1 MQPAG
6 VNTVLIAYPS
16 AMSSAPVTLD
26 GSPLSIAQVAAV
38 ARDTAPVQI
47 SPAALEGMQASAS
60 VVEGVAAGNEAVY
73 GINTGFGSL
82 SRERIDPESNRSLQ
96 LNLIRSHAAG
106 VGDPLPQDVTRAMQC
121 ILAASL
127 ARGHSG
133 VRPELARQVVA
144 LLNAG
149 IVPHVPSRGSVG
161 ASGDLAPLS
170 HAALL
175 LLGEGLACSSNGP
188 IPGDEALKSA
198 GLEPIA
204 LEAKEGLALIN
215 GTHLMAAQ
223 ASLALDDIA
232 RLMDA
237 AIVAAAMGIDAC
249 LGTHAILDARV
260 HEARC
265 QQGQIDVAEK
275 LRNLLKG
282 STIVESHRD
291 DDPRVQ
297 DPYSL
302 RAAPQ
307 VLGAALDAITWA
319 TSIVERELGA
329 VTDNPLVFEED
340 LLSGANFHG
349 MPLAIA
355 MDALAIAMC
364 HVAGISERRVFW
376 LQAAHDDYNRVPAHL
391 SPEPGLHSGLM
402 ITQYTAAAC
411 CNEMRLLATPASVG
425 NIPTAAGIEDYN
437 SMGTTSGHKLRDCIK
452 LAEQVIAIEL
462 LTMAE
467 AFEHHR
473 PLASGKG
480 VEAAHASIRSVVP
493 ALQEDR
499 SPSPDIEAIISLIHS
514 GALA

>member
-1 MQPAG
+1 M
-6 VNTVLIAYPS
+6 LFAYPS
-16 AMSSAPVTLD
+16 AMSTAPVILD

-38 ARDTAPVQI
+38 ARNAAPVEI
-47 SPAALEGMQASAS
+47 SPGALESMQASAS
-60 VVEGVAAGNEAVY
+60 IVEGVAEGNEAVY

-82 SRERIDPESNRSLQ
+82 SKERIDPESNRSLQ
-96 LNLIRSHAAG
+96 LNLVRSHAAG
-106 VGDPLPQDVTRAMQC
+106 VGDPLPPDLVRAMQC

-127 ARGHSG
+127 CRGHSG
-133 VRPELARQVVA
+133 VRPVVASQVVS
-144 LLNAG
+144 LLNEG
-149 IVPHVPSRGSVG
+149 VTPHVPARGSVG
-161 ASGDLAPLS
+161 ASGDLAPLA

-175 LLGEGLACSSNGP
+175 LLGEGQACTSKGL
-188 IPGDEALKSA
+188 IPGADALKSA
-198 GLEPIA
+198 GIEPIA

-232 RLMDA
+232 RLMDG
-237 AIVAAAMGIDAC
+237 AIVAAAMSIDAC

-265 QQGQIDVAEK
+265 QQGQVDVAAK
-275 LRNLLKG
+275 LRGLLAG
-282 STIVESHRD
+282 STIAESHRD

-302 RAAPQ
+302 RATPQ
-307 VLGAALDAITWA
+307 VLGAALDALGWA
-319 TSIVERELGA
+319 QTIVERELGA

-340 LLSGANFHG
+340 LVSGANFHG

-355 MDALAIAMC
+355 MDTLAIALS
-364 HVAGISERRVFW
+364 HVAGISERRVYW
-376 LQAAHDDYNRVPAHL
+376 LQAAHDDYNRVPAHV

-411 CNEMRLLATPASVG
+411 CNELRLLATPASVG

-437 SMGTTSGHKLRDCIK
+437 SMGTTAGHTLHDCIR

-473 PLASGKG
+473 PLVSGNG
-480 VEAAHASIRSVVP
+480 VEAAHARIRSVVP
-493 ALQEDR
+493 ALEEDR
-499 SPSPDIEAIISLIHS
+499 SPSPDIEAIVSLIR
-514 GALA
+514 GGELG